1 MTKHKKI
8 KKNIKRNF
16 FEILILLLA
25 FLIFNN
31 QDKIK
36 NLFNQNNN
44 QDQNQNSYINTNN
57 NLLKVHYLDVGQ
69 GDSIFIELPNN
80 ETMLI
85 DAAESN
91 QSENIIN
98 YIKNLNYQKI
108 DYVIGTHPHTDHIG
122 GLKDVINAFEI
133 GKIYMPKVVS
143 TTKTYENL
151 LLAIKDK
158 NLKINTAKAGISI
171 IDTDT
176 LKINVLAPNNNTY
189 TELNNYSVV
198 TKITYRTT
206 KFLFMG
212 DAEKLSENEI
222 KEDVTADVIKIGH
235 HGSNTSSSINFIKKV
250 NAKYG
255 IISVGLNNKYN
266 LPKEETI
273 TNWENSGTKIYL
285 TSINGTIRAISDGTN
300 IKIESE
306 K

>member
-1 MTKHKKI
+1 MAKHKKI

-16 FEILILLLA
+16 FEILIILLA
-25 FLIFNN
+25 FLIINN

-44 QDQNQNSYINTNN
+44 QNQNDYINTNN
-57 NLLKVHYLDVGQ
+57 DLLKVHYLDVGQ

-85 DAAESN
+85 DAAESY

-98 YIKNLNYQKI
+98 YLKNLNYQKI

-122 GLKDVINAFEI
+122 GLKDIINTFEI

-143 TTKTYENL
+143 TTKTYESL
-151 LLAIKDK
+151 LMAIKDK
-158 NLKINTAKAGISI
+158 NLKINTAKAGTSI
-171 IDTDT
+171 IDTDA
-176 LKINVLAPNNNTY
+176 LKINILAPNNSTY

-198 TKITYRTT
+198 TKITYGTT

-222 KEDVTADVIKIGH
+222 KENVTADVIKIGH
-235 HGSNTSSSINFIKKV
+235 HGSNTSSSIDFIKKV

-285 TSINGTIRAISDGTN
+285 TSTNGTIRASSDGTN

>member
-1 MTKHKKI
+1 MTKHKKM

-16 FEILILLLA
+16 FEILIILLA
-25 FLIFNN
+25 FLIINN

-44 QDQNQNSYINTNN
+44 QNQNDYINTNN
-57 NLLKVHYLDVGQ
+57 DLLKVHYLDVGQ

-85 DAAESN
+85 DAAESY

-98 YIKNLNYQKI
+98 YLKNLNYQKI

-122 GLKDVINAFEI
+122 GLKDIINTFEI

-143 TTKTYENL
+143 TTKTYESL
-151 LLAIKDK
+151 LMTIKDK
-158 NLKINTAKAGISI
+158 NLKINTAKAGTSI
-171 IDTDT
+171 IDIDT
-176 LKINVLAPNNNTY
+176 LKINILAPNNNTY

-198 TKITYRTT
+198 TKITYGTT

-235 HGSNTSSSINFIKKV
+235 HGSNTSSSIDFIKKV

-285 TSINGTIRAISDGTN
+285 TSINGTITAISDGTN

>member
-16 FEILILLLA
+16 FEILIILLA
-25 FLIFNN
+25 FLIINN

-44 QDQNQNSYINTNN
+44 QNQNDYINTNN

-85 DAAESN
+85 DAAESY

-98 YIKNLNYQKI
+98 YLKNLNYQKI

-122 GLKDVINAFEI
+122 GLKNIINTFEI
-133 GKIYMPKVVS
+133 GKIYMSKVVS
-143 TTKTYENL
+143 TTKTYESL
-151 LLAIKDK
+151 LMAIKDK
-158 NLKINTAKAGISI
+158 NLKINTAKAGTSI

-176 LKINVLAPNNNTY
+176 LKINILAPNNSIY

-198 TKITYRTT
+198 TKITYGTT

-222 KEDVTADVIKIGH
+222 KENVTADVIKIGH
-235 HGSNTSSSINFIKKV
+235 HGSNTSSSIDFIKKV

-273 TNWENSGTKIYL
+273 TNWKNSGTKIYL
-285 TSINGTIRAISDGTN
+285 TSTNGTIRASSDGTN

>member
-1 MTKHKKI
+1 MAKH
-8 KKNIKRNF
+8 KNIKRNF
-16 FEILILLLA
+16 FEILIILLA
-25 FLIFNN
+25 FLIINN

-44 QDQNQNSYINTNN
+44 QNQNDYINTNN
-57 NLLKVHYLDVGQ
+57 DLLKVHYLDVGQ

-85 DAAESN
+85 DAAESY

-98 YIKNLNYQKI
+98 YLKNLNYQKI

-122 GLKDVINAFEI
+122 GLKDIINTFEI

-143 TTKTYENL
+143 TTKTYESL
-151 LLAIKDK
+151 LMTIKDK
-158 NLKINTAKAGISI
+158 NLKINTAKAGTSI
-171 IDTDT
+171 IDTDA
-176 LKINVLAPNNNTY
+176 LKVNILAPKNSTY

-198 TKITYRTT
+198 TKITYGST

-222 KEDVTADVIKIGH
+222 KENVTADVIKIGH
-235 HGSNTSSSINFIKKV
+235 HGSNTSSSIDFIKKV

-266 LPKEETI
+266 LPKEEII

-285 TSINGTIRAISDGTN
+285 TSINGTVRASSDGTN

>member
-16 FEILILLLA
+16 FEILIILLA
-25 FLIFNN
+25 FLIINN

-44 QDQNQNSYINTNN
+44 QNQNDYINTNN
-57 NLLKVHYLDVGQ
+57 DLLKVHYLDVGQ
-69 GDSIFIELPNN
+69 GDSIFVELPNN

-85 DAAESN
+85 DAAESY

-98 YIKNLNYQKI
+98 YLKNLNYQKI

-122 GLKDVINAFEI
+122 GLKDIINTFEI
-133 GKIYMPKVVS
+133 GKIFMPKVVS
-143 TTKTYENL
+143 TTKTYESL
-151 LLAIKDK
+151 LMAIKDK
-158 NLKINTAKAGISI
+158 NLKINTAKAGTSI
-171 IDTDT
+171 IDTDA
-176 LKINVLAPNNNTY
+176 LKINILAPNNSIY

-198 TKITYRTT
+198 TKITYGTT

-222 KEDVTADVIKIGH
+222 KENVTADVIKIGH
-235 HGSNTSSSINFIKKV
+235 HGSNTSSSIDFIKKV

-285 TSINGTIRAISDGTN
+285 TSTNGTIRASSDGTN

>member
-1 MTKHKKI
+1 MAKHKKI

-16 FEILILLLA
+16 FEILIILLA
-25 FLIFNN
+25 FLIINN

-44 QDQNQNSYINTNN
+44 QNQNDYINTNN
-57 NLLKVHYLDVGQ
+57 DLLKVHYLDVGQ

-85 DAAESN
+85 DAAESY

-98 YIKNLNYQKI
+98 YLKNLNYQKI

-122 GLKDVINAFEI
+122 GLKDIINTFEI

-143 TTKTYENL
+143 TTKTYESL
-151 LLAIKDK
+151 LMAIKDK
-158 NLKINTAKAGISI
+158 NLKINTAKAGTSI
-171 IDTDT
+171 IDTDA
-176 LKINVLAPNNNTY
+176 LKINILAPTNSTY

-198 TKITYRTT
+198 TKITYGTT

-235 HGSNTSSSINFIKKV
+235 HGSNTSSSIDFIKKV

-266 LPKEETI
+266 LPKEEII

-285 TSINGTIRAISDGTN
+285 TSINGTVRASSDGTN

>member
-1 MTKHKKI
+1 MTKHKKM

-16 FEILILLLA
+16 FEILIILLA
-25 FLIFNN
+25 FLIINN

-44 QDQNQNSYINTNN
+44 QNQNDYINTNN
-57 NLLKVHYLDVGQ
+57 DLLKVHYLDVGQ

-85 DAAESN
+85 DAAESY

-98 YIKNLNYQKI
+98 YLKNLNYQKI

-122 GLKDVINAFEI
+122 GLKDIINTFEI

-143 TTKTYENL
+143 TTKTYESL
-151 LLAIKDK
+151 LMAIKDK
-158 NLKINTAKAGISI
+158 NLKINTAKAGTSI
-171 IDTDT
+171 IDTDA
-176 LKINVLAPNNNTY
+176 LKINILAPNNSTY

-198 TKITYRTT
+198 TKITYGTT

-235 HGSNTSSSINFIKKV
+235 HGSNTSSSIDFIKKV

-285 TSINGTIRAISDGTN
+285 TSINGTITAISDGTN

>member
-16 FEILILLLA
+16 FEILIILLA
-25 FLIFNN
+25 FLIINN

-44 QDQNQNSYINTNN
+44 QNQNDYINTNN
-57 NLLKVHYLDVGQ
+57 DLLKVHYLDVVQ
-69 GDSIFIELPNN
+69 GDSIFVELPNN

-85 DAAESN
+85 DAAESY

-98 YIKNLNYQKI
+98 YLKNLNYQKI

-122 GLKDVINAFEI
+122 GLKDIINTFEI

-143 TTKTYENL
+143 TTKTYESL
-151 LLAIKDK
+151 LMAIKDK
-158 NLKINTAKAGISI
+158 NLKINTAKAGTSI
-171 IDTDT
+171 IDTDA
-176 LKINVLAPNNNTY
+176 LKINILAPNNSTY

-198 TKITYRTT
+198 TKITYGTT

-222 KEDVTADVIKIGH
+222 KENVTADVIKIGH
-235 HGSNTSSSINFIKKV
+235 HGSNTSSSIDFIKKV

-285 TSINGTIRAISDGTN
+285 TSTNGTIRASSDGTN

>member
-1 MTKHKKI
+1 MTKHKKM

-16 FEILILLLA
+16 FEILIILLA
-25 FLIFNN
+25 FLIINN

-36 NLFNQNNN
+36 NLLNQNNN
-44 QDQNQNSYINTNN
+44 QNQNDYINTNN
-57 NLLKVHYLDVGQ
+57 DLLKVHYLDVGQ

-85 DAAESN
+85 DAAESY

-98 YIKNLNYQKI
+98 YLKNLNYQKI

-122 GLKDVINAFEI
+122 GLKDIINTFEI

-143 TTKTYENL
+143 TTKTYESL
-151 LLAIKDK
+151 LMAIKDK
-158 NLKINTAKAGISI
+158 NLKINTAKAGTSI
-171 IDTDT
+171 IDTDA
-176 LKINVLAPNNNTY
+176 LKINILAPNNSTY

-198 TKITYRTT
+198 TKITYGST

-222 KEDVTADVIKIGH
+222 KENVTADVIKIGH
-235 HGSNTSSSINFIKKV
+235 HGSNTSSSIDFIKKV

-266 LPKEETI
+266 LPKEEII

-285 TSINGTIRAISDGTN
+285 TSINGTVRASSDGTN

>member
-16 FEILILLLA
+16 FEILIILLA
-25 FLIFNN
+25 FLIINN

-44 QDQNQNSYINTNN
+44 QNQNDYINTNN
-57 NLLKVHYLDVGQ
+57 DLLKVHYLDVGQ
-69 GDSIFIELPNN
+69 GDSIFVELPNN

-85 DAAESN
+85 DAAESY

-98 YIKNLNYQKI
+98 YLKNLNYKKI

-122 GLKDVINAFEI
+122 GLKDIINTFEI
-133 GKIYMPKVVS
+133 GKIYMPKVIS
-143 TTKTYENL
+143 TTKTYESL
-151 LLAIKDK
+151 LMAIKDK
-158 NLKINTAKAGISI
+158 NLKINTAKAGTSI

-176 LKINVLAPNNNTY
+176 LKINILAPNNSIY

-198 TKITYRTT
+198 TKITYGTT

-222 KEDVTADVIKIGH
+222 KENVTADVIKIGH
-235 HGSNTSSSINFIKKV
+235 HGSNTSSSIDFIKKV

-285 TSINGTIRAISDGTN
+285 TSTNGTIRASSDGTN

>member
-16 FEILILLLA
+16 FEILIILLA
-25 FLIFNN
+25 FLIINN

-36 NLFNQNNN
+36 NIFNQNNN
-44 QDQNQNSYINTNN
+44 QNQNDYINTNN
-57 NLLKVHYLDVGQ
+57 DLLKVHYLDVGQ
-69 GDSIFIELPNN
+69 ADSIFIELPNN

-85 DAAESN
+85 DAAESY

-98 YIKNLNYQKI
+98 YLKNLNYQKI

-122 GLKDVINAFEI
+122 GLKDIINTFEI

-143 TTKTYENL
+143 TTKTYESL
-151 LLAIKDK
+151 LMAIKDK
-158 NLKINTAKAGISI
+158 NLKINTAKAGTSI

-176 LKINVLAPNNNTY
+176 LKINILAPNSETY

-198 TKITYRTT
+198 TKITYGTT

-222 KEDVTADVIKIGH
+222 KENVTADVIKIGH
-235 HGSNTSSSINFIKKV
+235 HGSNTSSSIDFIKKV

-285 TSINGTIRAISDGTN
+285 TSINGTIRASSDGTN

>member
-16 FEILILLLA
+16 FEILIILLA
-25 FLIFNN
+25 FLIINN

-44 QDQNQNSYINTNN
+44 QNQNDYINTNN
-57 NLLKVHYLDVGQ
+57 DLLKVHYLDVGQ
-69 GDSIFIELPNN
+69 GDSIFVELPNN

-85 DAAESN
+85 DAAESY

-98 YIKNLNYQKI
+98 YLKNLNYQKI

-122 GLKDVINAFEI
+122 GLKDIINTFEI
-133 GKIYMPKVVS
+133 GKIYMPKVGS
-143 TTKTYENL
+143 TTKTYESL
-151 LLAIKDK
+151 LMAIKDK
-158 NLKINTAKAGISI
+158 NLKINTAKAGTSI
-171 IDTDT
+171 IDTDA
-176 LKINVLAPNNNTY
+176 LKINILAPNNSTY

-198 TKITYRTT
+198 TKITYGTT

-212 DAEKLSENEI
+212 DVEKLSENEI
-222 KEDVTADVIKIGH
+222 KENVTADVIKIGH
-235 HGSNTSSSINFIKKV
+235 HGSNTSSSIDFIKKV

-285 TSINGTIRAISDGTN
+285 TSTNGTIRASSDGTN

>member
-16 FEILILLLA
+16 FEILIILLA
-25 FLIFNN
+25 FLIINN

-44 QDQNQNSYINTNN
+44 QNQNDYINTNN
-57 NLLKVHYLDVGQ
+57 DLLKVHYLDVGQ
-69 GDSIFIELPNN
+69 GDSIFVELPNN

-85 DAAESN
+85 DAAESY

-98 YIKNLNYQKI
+98 YLKNLNYQKI

-122 GLKDVINAFEI
+122 GLKDIINTFEI

-143 TTKTYENL
+143 TTKTYESL
-151 LLAIKDK
+151 LMAIKDK
-158 NLKINTAKAGISI
+158 NLKINTAKAGTSI
-171 IDTDT
+171 IDTDA
-176 LKINVLAPNNNTY
+176 LKINILAPNSETY

-198 TKITYRTT
+198 TKITYGTT

-222 KEDVTADVIKIGH
+222 KENVTADVIKIGH
-235 HGSNTSSSINFIKKV
+235 HGSNTSSSIDFIKKV

-285 TSINGTIRAISDGTN
+285 TSTNGTIRASSDGTN

>member
-1 MTKHKKI
+1 MTKHKKF

-16 FEILILLLA
+16 FEILIILLA
-25 FLIFNN
+25 FLIINN

-44 QDQNQNSYINTNN
+44 QNQNDYINTNN
-57 NLLKVHYLDVGQ
+57 DLLKVHYLDVGQ
-69 GDSIFIELPNN
+69 GDSIFVELPNN

-85 DAAESN
+85 DAAESY

-98 YIKNLNYQKI
+98 YLKNLNYQKI

-122 GLKDVINAFEI
+122 GLKNIINTFEI

-143 TTKTYENL
+143 TTKTYESL
-151 LLAIKDK
+151 LMAIKDK
-158 NLKINTAKAGISI
+158 NLKINTAKAGTSI
-171 IDTDT
+171 IDTDA
-176 LKINVLAPNNNTY
+176 LKINILAPNNSIY

-198 TKITYRTT
+198 TKITYGTT

-222 KEDVTADVIKIGH
+222 KENVTADVIKIGH
-235 HGSNTSSSINFIKKV
+235 HGSNTSSSIDFIKKV

-285 TSINGTIRAISDGTN
+285 TSTNGTIRASSDGTN

>member
-16 FEILILLLA
+16 FEILIILLA
-25 FLIFNN
+25 FLIINN

-44 QDQNQNSYINTNN
+44 QNQNDYINTNN
-57 NLLKVHYLDVGQ
+57 DLLKVHYLDVSQ

-85 DAAESN
+85 DAAESY

-98 YIKNLNYQKI
+98 YLKNLNYQKI

-122 GLKDVINAFEI
+122 GLKDIINTFEI
-133 GKIYMPKVVS
+133 GKIYMPKVGS
-143 TTKTYENL
+143 TTKTYESL
-151 LLAIKDK
+151 LMAIKDK
-158 NLKINTAKAGISI
+158 NLKINTAKAGTSI
-171 IDTDT
+171 IDTDA
-176 LKINVLAPNNNTY
+176 LKINILAPNNSIY

-198 TKITYRTT
+198 TKITYGTT

-222 KEDVTADVIKIGH
+222 KENVTADVIKIGH
-235 HGSNTSSSINFIKKV
+235 HGSNTSSSIDFIKKV

-285 TSINGTIRAISDGTN
+285 TSTNGTIRASSDGTN

>member
-16 FEILILLLA
+16 FEILIILLA
-25 FLIFNN
+25 FLIINN

-44 QDQNQNSYINTNN
+44 QNQNDYINTNN
-57 NLLKVHYLDVGQ
+57 DLLKVHYLDVGQ
-69 GDSIFIELPNN
+69 GDSIFVELPNN

-85 DAAESN
+85 DAAESY

-98 YIKNLNYQKI
+98 YLKNLNYQKI

-122 GLKDVINAFEI
+122 GLKDIINTFEI
-133 GKIYMPKVVS
+133 GKIYMPKVIS
-143 TTKTYENL
+143 TTKTYESL
-151 LLAIKDK
+151 LMAIKDK
-158 NLKINTAKAGISI
+158 NLKINTAKAGTSI

-176 LKINVLAPNNNTY
+176 LKINILAPNNSTY

-198 TKITYRTT
+198 TKITYGTT

-222 KEDVTADVIKIGH
+222 KENVTADVIKIGH
-235 HGSNTSSSINFIKKV
+235 HGSNTSSSIDFIKKV

-273 TNWENSGTKIYL
+273 TNWKNSGTKIYL
-285 TSINGTIRAISDGTN
+285 TSTNGTIRASSDGTN

>member
-16 FEILILLLA
+16 FEILIILLA
-25 FLIFNN
+25 FFIINN

-44 QDQNQNSYINTNN
+44 QNQNDYINTNN
-57 NLLKVHYLDVGQ
+57 DLLKVHYLDVGQ

-85 DAAESN
+85 DAAESY

-98 YIKNLNYQKI
+98 YLKNLNYQKI

-122 GLKDVINAFEI
+122 GLKDIINTFEI

-143 TTKTYENL
+143 TTKTYESL
-151 LLAIKDK
+151 LMAIKDK
-158 NLKINTAKAGISI
+158 NLKINTAKAGTSI
-171 IDTDT
+171 IDTDA
-176 LKINVLAPNNNTY
+176 LKINILAPNSETY

-198 TKITYRTT
+198 TKITYGTT

-222 KEDVTADVIKIGH
+222 KENVTADVIKIGH
-235 HGSNTSSSINFIKKV
+235 HGSNTSSSIDFIKKV

-255 IISVGLNNKYN
+255 IISVSLNNKYN

-285 TSINGTIRAISDGTN
+285 TSINGTIRTSSDGTN

>member
-1 MTKHKKI
+1 MAKHKKI

-16 FEILILLLA
+16 FKILIILLA
-25 FLIFNN
+25 FLIINN

-44 QDQNQNSYINTNN
+44 QNQNDYINTNN
-57 NLLKVHYLDVGQ
+57 DLLKVHYLDVGQ

-85 DAAESN
+85 DAAESY

-98 YIKNLNYQKI
+98 YLKNLNYQKI
-108 DYVIGTHPHTDHIG
+108 DYVIGTHPHADHIG
-122 GLKDVINAFEI
+122 GLKDIINTFEI

-143 TTKTYENL
+143 TTKTYESL
-151 LLAIKDK
+151 LMAIKDK
-158 NLKINTAKAGISI
+158 NLKINTAKAGTSI
-171 IDTDT
+171 IDTDA
-176 LKINVLAPNNNTY
+176 LKINILAPNNSTY

-198 TKITYRTT
+198 TKITYGST

-222 KEDVTADVIKIGH
+222 KENVTADVIKIGH
-235 HGSNTSSSINFIKKV
+235 HGSNTSSSIDFIKKV

-285 TSINGTIRAISDGTN
+285 TSTNGNITAISDGTN

>member
-16 FEILILLLA
+16 FEILIILLA
-25 FLIFNN
+25 FLIINN

-44 QDQNQNSYINTNN
+44 QNQNDYINTNN
-57 NLLKVHYLDVGQ
+57 DLLKVHYLDVGQ
-69 GDSIFIELPNN
+69 GDSIFVELPNN

-85 DAAESN
+85 DAAESY

-98 YIKNLNYQKI
+98 YLKNLNYQKI

-122 GLKDVINAFEI
+122 GLKDIINTFEI
-133 GKIYMPKVVS
+133 GKIFMPKVVS
-143 TTKTYENL
+143 TTKTYESL
-151 LLAIKDK
+151 LMAIKDK
-158 NLKINTAKAGISI
+158 NLKINTAKAGTSI

-176 LKINVLAPNNNTY
+176 LKINILAPNNSTY

-198 TKITYRTT
+198 TKITYGTT

-222 KEDVTADVIKIGH
+222 KENVTADVIKIGH
-235 HGSNTSSSINFIKKV
+235 HGSNTSSSIDFIKKV

-285 TSINGTIRAISDGTN
+285 TSTNGTIRASSDGTN

>member
-16 FEILILLLA
+16 FEILIILLA
-25 FLIFNN
+25 FLIINN

-44 QDQNQNSYINTNN
+44 QNQNDYINTNN

-80 ETMLI
+80 ETILI
-85 DAAESN
+85 DAAESY

-98 YIKNLNYQKI
+98 YLKNLNYQKI

-122 GLKDVINAFEI
+122 GLKDIINTFEI

-143 TTKTYENL
+143 TTKTYESL
-151 LLAIKDK
+151 LMAIKDK
-158 NLKINTAKAGISI
+158 NLKINTAKAGTSI
-171 IDTDT
+171 IDTDA
-176 LKINVLAPNNNTY
+176 LKINILAPNNSIY

-198 TKITYRTT
+198 TKITYGTT

-222 KEDVTADVIKIGH
+222 KENVTADVIKIGH
-235 HGSNTSSSINFIKKV
+235 HGSNTSSSIDFIKKV

-285 TSINGTIRAISDGTN
+285 TSTNGTIRASSDGTN

>member
-1 MTKHKKI
+1 MAKHKKI

-16 FEILILLLA
+16 FEILIILLA
-25 FLIFNN
+25 FLIINN

-44 QDQNQNSYINTNN
+44 QNQNDYINTNN
-57 NLLKVHYLDVGQ
+57 DLLKVHYLDVGQ

-85 DAAESN
+85 DAAESY

-98 YIKNLNYQKI
+98 YLKNLNYKKI

-122 GLKDVINAFEI
+122 GLKDIINTFEI

-143 TTKTYENL
+143 TTKTYESL
-151 LLAIKDK
+151 LMTIKDK
-158 NLKINTAKAGISI
+158 NLKINTAKAGTSI
-171 IDTDT
+171 IDIDT
-176 LKINVLAPNNNTY
+176 LKINILAPNNSTY

-198 TKITYRTT
+198 TKITYGTT

-222 KEDVTADVIKIGH
+222 KENVTADVIKIGH
-235 HGSNTSSSINFIKKV
+235 HGSNTSSSIDFIKKV

-285 TSINGTIRAISDGTN
+285 TSINGTITAISDGTN

>member
-16 FEILILLLA
+16 FEILIILLA
-25 FLIFNN
+25 FLIINN

-44 QDQNQNSYINTNN
+44 QNQNDYINTNN
-57 NLLKVHYLDVGQ
+57 DLLKVHYLDVGQ

-85 DAAESN
+85 DAAESY

-98 YIKNLNYQKI
+98 YLKNLNYQKI

-122 GLKDVINAFEI
+122 GLKDIINTFEI

-143 TTKTYENL
+143 TTKTYESL
-151 LLAIKDK
+151 LMAIKDK
-158 NLKINTAKAGISI
+158 NLKINTAKAGTSI
-171 IDTDT
+171 IDTDA
-176 LKINVLAPNNNTY
+176 LKINILAPTNSTY

-198 TKITYRTT
+198 TKITYGTT

-235 HGSNTSSSINFIKKV
+235 HGSNTSSSIDFIKKV

-285 TSINGTIRAISDGTN
+285 TSINGTITAISDGTN

>member
-16 FEILILLLA
+16 FEILIILLA
-25 FLIFNN
+25 FLIINN

-44 QDQNQNSYINTNN
+44 KNQNDYINTNN
-57 NLLKVHYLDVGQ
+57 DLLKVHYLDVGQ
-69 GDSIFIELPNN
+69 GDSIFVELPNN

-85 DAAESN
+85 DAAESY

-98 YIKNLNYQKI
+98 YLKNLNYQKI

-122 GLKDVINAFEI
+122 GLKNIINTFEI

-143 TTKTYENL
+143 TTKTYESL
-151 LLAIKDK
+151 LMAIKDK
-158 NLKINTAKAGISI
+158 NLKINTAKAGTSI

-176 LKINVLAPNNNTY
+176 LKINILAPNNSIY

-198 TKITYRTT
+198 TKITYGTT

-222 KEDVTADVIKIGH
+222 KENVTADVIKIGH
-235 HGSNTSSSINFIKKV
+235 HGSNTSSSIDFIKKV

-285 TSINGTIRAISDGTN
+285 TSTNGTIRASSDGTN

>member
-1 MTKHKKI
+1 MAKHKKI

-16 FEILILLLA
+16 FEILIILLA
-25 FLIFNN
+25 FLIINN

-44 QDQNQNSYINTNN
+44 QNQNDYINMNN
-57 NLLKVHYLDVGQ
+57 DLLKVHYLDVGQ

-85 DAAESN
+85 DAAESY

-98 YIKNLNYQKI
+98 YLKNLNYQKI

-122 GLKDVINAFEI
+122 GLKNIINTFEI

-143 TTKTYENL
+143 TTKTYESL
-151 LLAIKDK
+151 LMAIKDK
-158 NLKINTAKAGISI
+158 NLKINTAKAGTSI
-171 IDTDT
+171 IDTDA
-176 LKINVLAPNNNTY
+176 LKINILSPNNSTY

-198 TKITYRTT
+198 TKITYGTT

-222 KEDVTADVIKIGH
+222 KENVTADVIKIGH
-235 HGSNTSSSINFIKKV
+235 HGSNTSSSIDFIKKV

-285 TSINGTIRAISDGTN
+285 TSTNGTIRASSDGTN

>member
-1 MTKHKKI
+1 MAKHKKI

-16 FEILILLLA
+16 FEILIILLA
-25 FLIFNN
+25 FLIINN

-44 QDQNQNSYINTNN
+44 QNQNDYINTNN
-57 NLLKVHYLDVGQ
+57 DLLKVHYLDVGQ

-85 DAAESN
+85 DAAESY

-98 YIKNLNYQKI
+98 YLKNLNYQKI

-122 GLKDVINAFEI
+122 GLKDIINTFEI

-151 LLAIKDK
+151 LMAIKDK
-158 NLKINTAKAGISI
+158 NLKINTAKAGTSI
-171 IDTDT
+171 IDTDA
-176 LKINVLAPNNNTY
+176 LKINILAPNNSTY

-198 TKITYRTT
+198 TKITYGTT

-222 KEDVTADVIKIGH
+222 KENVTADVIKIGH
-235 HGSNTSSSINFIKKV
+235 HGSNTSSSIDFIKKV

-285 TSINGTIRAISDGTN
+285 TSINGTITAISDGTN

>member
-1 MTKHKKI
+1 MAKHKKI
-8 KKNIKRNF
+8 KRNIKRNF
-16 FEILILLLA
+16 FEILIILLS
-25 FLIFNN
+25 FLIINN

-44 QDQNQNSYINTNN
+44 QNQNDYINMNN
-57 NLLKVHYLDVGQ
+57 DLLKVHYLDVGQ

-85 DAAESN
+85 DAAESY

-98 YIKNLNYQKI
+98 YLKNLNYQKI

-122 GLKDVINAFEI
+122 GLKDIINTFEI

-143 TTKTYENL
+143 TTKTYESL
-151 LLAIKDK
+151 LMAIKDK
-158 NLKINTAKAGISI
+158 NLKINTAKAGTSI
-171 IDTDT
+171 IDTDA
-176 LKINVLAPNNNTY
+176 LKINILAPNSETY

-198 TKITYRTT
+198 TKITYGTT

-222 KEDVTADVIKIGH
+222 KENVTADIIKIGH

-273 TNWENSGTKIYL
+273 TNWESSGTKIYL
-285 TSINGTIRAISDGTN
+285 TSINGTIRASSDGTN

>member
-16 FEILILLLA
+16 FEILIILLA
-25 FLIFNN
+25 FLIINN

-44 QDQNQNSYINTNN
+44 QNQNDYINTNN
-57 NLLKVHYLDVGQ
+57 DLLKVHYLDVGQ
-69 GDSIFIELPNN
+69 GDSIFVELPNN

-85 DAAESN
+85 DAAESY

-98 YIKNLNYQKI
+98 YLKNLNYQKI

-122 GLKDVINAFEI
+122 GLKNIINTFEI
-133 GKIYMPKVVS
+133 GKIYMPKVIS
-143 TTKTYENL
+143 TTKTYESL
-151 LLAIKDK
+151 LMAIKDK
-158 NLKINTAKAGISI
+158 NLKINTAKAGTSI
-171 IDTDT
+171 IDTDA
-176 LKINVLAPNNNTY
+176 LKINILAPNNSIY

-198 TKITYRTT
+198 TKITYGTT

-222 KEDVTADVIKIGH
+222 KENVTADVIKIGH
-235 HGSNTSSSINFIKKV
+235 HGSNTSSSIDFIKKV

-285 TSINGTIRAISDGTN
+285 TSTNGTIRASSDGTN

>member
-16 FEILILLLA
+16 FEILIILLA
-25 FLIFNN
+25 FLIINN

-44 QDQNQNSYINTNN
+44 QNQNDYINTYND
-57 NLLKVHYLDVGQ
+57 LLKVHYLDVGQ
-69 GDSIFIELPNN
+69 GDSIFVELPNN

-85 DAAESN
+85 DAAESY
-91 QSENIIN
+91 QSEKIIN
-98 YIKNLNYQKI
+98 YLKNLNYQKI

-122 GLKDVINAFEI
+122 GLKDIINTFEI
-133 GKIYMPKVVS
+133 GKIYMPKAVS
-143 TTKTYENL
+143 TTRTYESL
-151 LLAIKDK
+151 LMAIKDK
-158 NLKINTAKAGISI
+158 NLKINTAKAGTSI
-171 IDTDT
+171 IDTDA
-176 LKINVLAPNNNTY
+176 LKINILAPNNSTY

-198 TKITYRTT
+198 TKITYGTT

-285 TSINGTIRAISDGTN
+285 TSINGTIRATSDGTN

>member
-1 MTKHKKI
+1 MAKHKKI

-16 FEILILLLA
+16 FEILIILLA
-25 FLIFNN
+25 FFIINN

-44 QDQNQNSYINTNN
+44 QNQNNNINTNN

-85 DAAESN
+85 DAAESY

-98 YIKNLNYQKI
+98 YLKNLNYQKI
-108 DYVIGTHPHTDHIG
+108 DYIIGTHPHTDHIC
-122 GLKDVINAFEI
+122 GLKDIINTFEI

-143 TTKTYENL
+143 TTKTYESL
-151 LLAIKDK
+151 LMAIKDK

-176 LKINVLAPNNNTY
+176 LKINILAPNNETY

-198 TKITYRTT
+198 TKITYGTT

-222 KEDVTADVIKIGH
+222 KENVTADVIKIGH
-235 HGSNTSSSINFIKKV
+235 HGSNTSSGINFIKKV

-273 TNWENSGTKIYL
+273 KNWENSGTKIYL
-285 TSINGTIRAISDGTN
+285 TSINGTIRASSDGTN

>member
-1 MTKHKKI
+1 MAKHKKI

-16 FEILILLLA
+16 FEILIILLA
-25 FLIFNN
+25 FFIINN
-31 QDKIK
+31 QDNIK

-44 QDQNQNSYINTNN
+44 QNQNDYINTNN
-57 NLLKVHYLDVGQ
+57 DLLKVHYLDVGQ

-85 DAAESN
+85 DAAESY

-98 YIKNLNYQKI
+98 YLKNLNYQKI

-122 GLKDVINAFEI
+122 GLKDIINTFEI

-151 LLAIKDK
+151 LMAIKDK
-158 NLKINTAKAGISI
+158 NLKINTAKAGTSI

-176 LKINVLAPNNNTY
+176 LKINILAPNNSTY

-198 TKITYRTT
+198 TKITYGTT

-266 LPKEETI
+266 LPKEETV

-285 TSINGTIRAISDGTN
+285 TSINGTITAISDGTN

>member
-16 FEILILLLA
+16 FEILIILLA
-25 FLIFNN
+25 FFIINN

-44 QDQNQNSYINTNN
+44 QNQNDYINMNN
-57 NLLKVHYLDVGQ
+57 DLLKVHYLDVGQ

-85 DAAESN
+85 DAAESY

-98 YIKNLNYQKI
+98 YLKNLNYQKI

-122 GLKDVINAFEI
+122 GLKNIINTFEI

-143 TTKTYENL
+143 TTKTYESL
-151 LLAIKDK
+151 LMAIKDK
-158 NLKINTAKAGISI
+158 NLKINTAKAGTTI

-176 LKINVLAPNNNTY
+176 LKINILAPNNSTY
-189 TELNNYSVV
+189 TELNNYSAVS
-198 TKITYRTT
+198 KITYGTT

-222 KEDVTADVIKIGH
+222 KENVTADVIKIGH
-235 HGSNTSSSINFIKKV
+235 HGSNTSSSIDFIKKV

-285 TSINGTIRAISDGTN
+285 TSINGTIRASSDGTN

>member
-8 KKNIKRNF
+8 KKIIKRNF
-16 FEILILLLA
+16 FEILIILLA
-25 FLIFNN
+25 FLIINN

-44 QDQNQNSYINTNN
+44 QNQNDYINTNN
-57 NLLKVHYLDVGQ
+57 DLLKVHYLDVGQ
-69 GDSIFIELPNN
+69 GDSIFVELPNN

-85 DAAESN
+85 DAAESY

-98 YIKNLNYQKI
+98 YLKNLNYQKI

-122 GLKDVINAFEI
+122 GLKDIINTFEI
-133 GKIYMPKVVS
+133 GKIFMPKVVS
-143 TTKTYENL
+143 TTKTYESL
-151 LLAIKDK
+151 LMAIKDK
-158 NLKINTAKAGISI
+158 NLKINTAKAGTSI

-176 LKINVLAPNNNTY
+176 LKINILAPNNSIY

-198 TKITYRTT
+198 TKITYGTT

-222 KEDVTADVIKIGH
+222 KENVTADVIKIGH
-235 HGSNTSSSINFIKKV
+235 HGSNTSSSIDFIKKV

-285 TSINGTIRAISDGTN
+285 TSTNGTIRASSDGTN

>member
-16 FEILILLLA
+16 FEILIILLA
-25 FLIFNN
+25 FLIINN

-44 QDQNQNSYINTNN
+44 QNQNDYINTNN
-57 NLLKVHYLDVGQ
+57 DLLKVHYLDVAQ

-85 DAAESN
+85 DAAESY

-98 YIKNLNYQKI
+98 YLKNLNYQKI

-122 GLKDVINAFEI
+122 GLKEIINTFEI

-151 LLAIKDK
+151 LMTIKDK
-158 NLKINTAKAGISI
+158 NLKINTAKAGTSI
-171 IDTDT
+171 IDTNA
-176 LKINVLAPNNNTY
+176 LKINILAPNNSTY
-189 TELNNYSVV
+189 TELNNYSAV
-198 TKITYRTT
+198 TKITYGTT

-222 KEDVTADVIKIGH
+222 KEDITADVIKIGH
-235 HGSNTSSSINFIKKV
+235 HGSNTSSSIDFIKKV

-266 LPKEETI
+266 LPKEETV

-285 TSINGTIRAISDGTN
+285 TSINGTITAISDGTN

>member
-8 KKNIKRNF
+8 KKIIKRNF
-16 FEILILLLA
+16 FEILIILLA
-25 FLIFNN
+25 FLIINN

-44 QDQNQNSYINTNN
+44 QNQNDYINTNN
-57 NLLKVHYLDVGQ
+57 DLLKVHYLDVGQ
-69 GDSIFIELPNN
+69 GDSIFVELPNN

-85 DAAESN
+85 DAAESY

-98 YIKNLNYQKI
+98 YLKNLNYQKI

-122 GLKDVINAFEI
+122 GLKDIINTFEI
-133 GKIYMPKVVS
+133 GKIFMPKVVS
-143 TTKTYENL
+143 TTKTYESL
-151 LLAIKDK
+151 LMAIKDK
-158 NLKINTAKAGISI
+158 NLKINTAKAGTSI
-171 IDTDT
+171 IDTDA
-176 LKINVLAPNNNTY
+176 LKINILAPNNSTY

-198 TKITYRTT
+198 TKITYGTT

-222 KEDVTADVIKIGH
+222 KENVTADVIKIGH
-235 HGSNTSSSINFIKKV
+235 HGSNTSSSIDFIKKV

-285 TSINGTIRAISDGTN
+285 TSTNGTIRASSDGTN

>member
-16 FEILILLLA
+16 FEILIILLA
-25 FLIFNN
+25 FLIINN

-44 QDQNQNSYINTNN
+44 QNQNDYINTNN
-57 NLLKVHYLDVGQ
+57 DLLKVHYLDVGQ

-85 DAAESN
+85 DAAESY
-91 QSENIIN
+91 QSEKIIN
-98 YIKNLNYQKI
+98 YLKNLNYQKI

-122 GLKDVINAFEI
+122 GLKDIINTFEI

-143 TTKTYENL
+143 TTKTYESL
-151 LLAIKDK
+151 LMAIKDK
-158 NLKINTAKAGISI
+158 NLKINTAKAGTSI
-171 IDTDT
+171 MDTDD
-176 LKINVLAPNNNTY
+176 LKINILAPNNSTY

-198 TKITYRTT
+198 TKITYGTT

-222 KEDVTADVIKIGH
+222 KENVTADVIKIGH
-235 HGSNTSSSINFIKKV
+235 HGSNTSSSIDFIKKV

-273 TNWENSGTKIYL
+273 TNWKNSGTKIYL
-285 TSINGTIRAISDGTN
+285 TSINGTITAISDGTN

>member
-1 MTKHKKI
+1 MAKHKKI

-16 FEILILLLA
+16 FEILIILLA
-25 FLIFNN
+25 FFIINN

-44 QDQNQNSYINTNN
+44 QNQNEYINTNN
-57 NLLKVHYLDVGQ
+57 DLLKVHYLDVGQ

-85 DAAESN
+85 DAAESY

-98 YIKNLNYQKI
+98 YLKNLNYQKI

-122 GLKDVINAFEI
+122 GLKDIINTFEI

-143 TTKTYENL
+143 TTKTYESL
-151 LLAIKDK
+151 LMAIKDK
-158 NLKINTAKAGISI
+158 NLKINTAKAGTSI
-171 IDTDT
+171 IDTNA
-176 LKINVLAPNNNTY
+176 LKINILAPNNSTY

-198 TKITYRTT
+198 TKITYGTT

-222 KEDVTADVIKIGH
+222 KENVTADVIKIGH
-235 HGSNTSSSINFIKKV
+235 HGSNTSSSIDFIKKV
-250 NAKYG
+250 SAKYG
-255 IISVGLNNKYN
+255 IISVGLKNKYN

-285 TSINGTIRAISDGTN
+285 TSTNGTVTAISDGTN

>member
-8 KKNIKRNF
+8 KRNIKRNF
-16 FEILILLLA
+16 FEILIILLA
-25 FLIFNN
+25 FLIINN

-44 QDQNQNSYINTNN
+44 QNQNDYINTNN
-57 NLLKVHYLDVGQ
+57 DLLKVHYLDVGQ

-80 ETMLI
+80 ETILI
-85 DAAESN
+85 DAAESY
-91 QSENIIN
+91 QSEKIIN
-98 YIKNLNYQKI
+98 YLKNLNYQKI

-122 GLKDVINAFEI
+122 GLKDIINTFEI
-133 GKIYMPKVVS
+133 RKIYMPKVVS

-151 LLAIKDK
+151 LMTIKEK
-158 NLKINTAKAGISI
+158 NLKINTAKAGTSI
-171 IDTDT
+171 IDTDA
-176 LKINVLAPNNNTY
+176 LKINILAPNNSTY
-189 TELNNYSVV
+189 TEHNNYSVV
-198 TKITYRTT
+198 TKITYGTT

-222 KEDVTADVIKIGH
+222 KENVTADVIKIGH

-285 TSINGTIRAISDGTN
+285 TSINGTIRASSDGTN

>member
-1 MTKHKKI
+1 MAKHKKI

-16 FEILILLLA
+16 FEILIILLA
-25 FLIFNN
+25 FLIINN

-44 QDQNQNSYINTNN
+44 QNQNAYINTNN
-57 NLLKVHYLDVGQ
+57 DLLKVHYLDVGQ

-85 DAAESN
+85 DAAESY

-98 YIKNLNYQKI
+98 YLKNLNYQKI

-122 GLKDVINAFEI
+122 GLKDIINTFEI

-143 TTKTYENL
+143 TTKTYESL
-151 LLAIKDK
+151 LMAIKDK
-158 NLKINTAKAGISI
+158 NLKINTAKAGTSI
-171 IDTDT
+171 IDTDA
-176 LKINVLAPNNNTY
+176 LKINILAPNNSTY

-198 TKITYRTT
+198 TKITYGST

-222 KEDVTADVIKIGH
+222 KENVTADVIKIGH
-235 HGSNTSSSINFIKKV
+235 HGSNTSSSIDFIKKV

-285 TSINGTIRAISDGTN
+285 TSINGTITAISDGTN

>member
-1 MTKHKKI
+1 MAKHKKI

-16 FEILILLLA
+16 FEILIILLA
-25 FLIFNN
+25 FLIINN

-44 QDQNQNSYINTNN
+44 QNQNAYINTNN
-57 NLLKVHYLDVGQ
+57 DLLKVHYLDVGQ

-85 DAAESN
+85 DAAESY

-98 YIKNLNYQKI
+98 YLKNLNYQKI

-122 GLKDVINAFEI
+122 GLKDIINTFEI

-143 TTKTYENL
+143 TTKTYESL
-151 LLAIKDK
+151 LMAIKDK
-158 NLKINTAKAGISI
+158 NLKINTAKAGTSI
-171 IDTDT
+171 IDTDA
-176 LKINVLAPNNNTY
+176 LKINILAPNNSTY

-198 TKITYRTT
+198 TKITYGTT

-235 HGSNTSSSINFIKKV
+235 HGSNTSSSIDFIKKV

-285 TSINGTIRAISDGTN
+285 TSINGTITAISDGTN